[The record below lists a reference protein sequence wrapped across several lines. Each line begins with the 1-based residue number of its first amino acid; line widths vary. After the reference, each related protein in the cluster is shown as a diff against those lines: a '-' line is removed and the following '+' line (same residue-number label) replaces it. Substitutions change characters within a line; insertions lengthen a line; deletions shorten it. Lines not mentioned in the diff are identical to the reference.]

1 MKWREWILKVEDFEP
16 RGHKILIHEGEG
28 INKSGAVSIFRNI
41 LIDARELIILKA
53 MNREKQII
61 KKCLE
66 SIPISPIHEKRWR
79 PQYWEVLVKRSWPLD
94 IADSFILSSDK
105 GEVVAFKDDKV
116 FVKSRERP
124 SHITATLSIKGSEW
138 RAPLE
143 IVSLRRIEASEIPK
157 PKKKGKGRGSSYGK

>member
-1 MKWREWILKVEDFEP
+1 MIMKWREWILKVEDFEP

-53 MNREKQII
+53 TNREKQTI

-94 IADSFILSSDK
+94 IADSFILSTDK
-105 GEVVAFKDDKV
+105 GEIIGFKDDKV

-124 SHITATLSIKGSEW
+124 NHITATLQIKGETWRILLPIIKLRWIERSELP
-138 RAPLE
+138 RK
-143 IVSLRRIEASEIPK
+143 R
-157 PKKKGKGRGSSYGK
+157 KGRRGSSSG